1 MNYPELS
8 RKRDLYQSGRAS
20 IPELTLQSYEQAFEI
35 EYTHNSTAIE
45 GNTLTLMET
54 KVLLE
59 DGITIGGKRLREI
72 YETVNHQ
79 KAYRYVKECIAKEQP
94 LDEKIIKDIHA
105 LLMENIFVGGI
116 YRNVDVY
123 ISGAQHTPPSPG
135 EMYRQV
141 KDFYADLTWKGKE
154 MNPIELAAWTH
165 AEFVRIHPF
174 PDGNGRTSRPDYELS
189 AFSKRISC
197 RVYRKRE
204 PTGLFQ
210 CLGSLCGRGQ
220 SGPVCRNG
228 CRPDRPAAGPLPG
241 HDGAFA
247 GHTAESKDVITE
259 EQNGMTPDAEMC
271 PALFLRQ
278 NQGGRTLKHAK
289 TAPVA
294 EKEDVR
300 IQEFLDMI
308 APSVIKFET
317 DYFICGNTYRCV
329 WALREYPTSTEEQAI
344 LKRLG
349 EKDGVTLKIYTRHV
363 SAAEERKIISNAASK
378 NRLNQSST
386 NDLQQTVQAESNLQ
400 DVAMIVAR
408 THRNREPLLHTAV
421 YMELTAN
428 EYDRLKLLQTE
439 VLTELIRSKLNVDRL
454 LLRQQQGF
462 QCVMPSG
469 RNVFRDQFER
479 VLPLSSQQMNR

>member
-174 PDGNGRTSRPDYELS
+174 PDAHVIIGTRLEKPSKINGFALLS
-189 AFSKRISC
+189 PNFFMP
-197 RVYRKRE
+197 E
-204 PTGLFQ
+204 
-210 CLGSLCGRGQ
+210 RGE
-220 SGPVCRNG
+220 RN
-228 CRPDRPAAGPLPG
+228 
-241 HDGAFA
+241 H
-247 GHTAESKDVITE
+247 H
-259 EQNGMTPDAEMC
+259 
-271 PALFLRQ
+271 
-278 NQGGRTLKHAK
+278 
-289 TAPVA
+289 
-294 EKEDVR
+294 
-300 IQEFLDMI
+300 
-308 APSVIKFET
+308 
-317 DYFICGNTYRCV
+317 
-329 WALREYPTSTEEQAI
+329 TSTYIAGQQYESLIAI
-344 LKRLG
+344 KATIPSFG
-349 EKDGVTLKIYTRHV
+349 DG
-363 SAAEERKIISNAASK
+363 
-378 NRLNQSST
+378 
-386 NDLQQTVQAESNLQ
+386 
-400 DVAMIVAR
+400 
-408 THRNREPLLHTAV
+408 
-421 YMELTAN
+421 
-428 EYDRLKLLQTE
+428 
-439 VLTELIRSKLNVDRL
+439 
-454 LLRQQQGF
+454 
-462 QCVMPSG
+462 
-469 RNVFRDQFER
+469 FEGPKS
-479 VLPLSSQQMNR
+479 L